1 MEKMIAVP
9 WTLTGNGY
17 IMLFKFP
24 KPFILEHGFLAERFL
39 DGLYGNVGAIIFA
52 DYLTSNAGP
61 YQELFF
67 IPGKLHY
74 QHHKLYTV
82 SKNFVSDQA
91 GIESSLNNWGII
103 KDLASFQLTSEGKGL
118 DNIKVTQNGIP
129 VIDITIK
136 TSQSDLT
143 FPLRTFFRPLSM
155 VQHHDGKTFRFN
167 IHGKS
172 SGKFA
177 QILKVDV
184 NPELFPNFAFFK
196 HLAIIKISK
205 FRLKLPIAKI
215 KVDL

>member
-1 MEKMIAVP
+1 MGNIIEAP

-24 KPFILEHGFLAERFL
+24 KPFILEHGFLAERFQ
-39 DGLYGNVGAIIFA
+39 DCLYGNVGAIIFA
-52 DYLTSNAGP
+52 DYLTSNVGP

-74 QHHKLYTV
+74 QHRKLYTI
-82 SKNFVSDQA
+82 SKNFVSDRV
-91 GIESSLNNWGII
+91 GIDSSLNNWGIS
-103 KDLASFQLTSEGKGL
+103 KELASFQCTSSAKNI
-118 DNIKVTQNGIP
+118 DNIKVTQDGIS
-129 VIDITIK
+129 ILDIAIK
-136 TSQSDLT
+136 TSQSDLS
-143 FPLRTFFRPLSM
+143 FPLSTFYHPLPM
-155 VQHHDGKTFRFN
+155 AQHYEGKNFRFK

-196 HLAIIKISK
+196 HVAIIKITN
-205 FRLKLPIAKI
+205 FHIKLPQAKVKKEI
-215 KVDL
+215 